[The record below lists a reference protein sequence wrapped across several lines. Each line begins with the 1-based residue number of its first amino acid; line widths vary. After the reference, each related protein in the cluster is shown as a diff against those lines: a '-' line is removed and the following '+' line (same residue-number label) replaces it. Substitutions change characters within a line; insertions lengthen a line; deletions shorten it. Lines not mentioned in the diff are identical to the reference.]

1 MGKLKQILKALG
13 IAVFAVV
20 FIVLGMYL
28 FFEDQFD
35 DLVDRV
41 DLPTIGGDHLTIK
54 LIEPFPAQSNSPLAF
69 DPFSRQRLNQVYESL
84 IRPDEDLNME
94 SALALSWGLLDD
106 VTWEFHV
113 RKNVKFHDGSVMNE
127 LDVIESLDQARFAQ
141 ESELRD
147 LLSTIKEIRRM
158 GPYVIEIETY
168 EPDPLL
174 LQRLSTAYVFS
185 ADGEGTGPYV
195 IVENDGD
202 WVYGQSL
209 DYWDVGVR
217 FASASMDVEQ
227 DKYARVSEGGDILS
241 YVPYDL
247 VGEID
252 QDRFDLVS
260 VPSLEVQFLGFNFDS
275 ELMRDLEI
283 RKAVSM
289 AINVD
294 EFALYV
300 GEYAHPVKQFVS
312 SGVFGYNSDIDEH
325 DYDPKAALELL
336 EGIELEEEDEAIEVK
351 IVLPI
356 GLDVLGDYLTEALAE
371 VGLDTYVQYVK
382 SEFLVEVLEKMD
394 FDVYF
399 LGFKSE
405 LGDSIDFLK
414 SIAHT
419 RDEGYGQYNVSNYS
433 SERVD
438 ELIEKAEVEM
448 DEEARL
454 SMLQDAMAV
463 LVEDDLFGVPLLEYE
478 TLYAAAKWLDFEP
491 RIDGFIYLNDL

>member
-1 MGKLKQILKALG
+1 MVRLKQILKALG

-35 DLVDRV
+35 DLVERAS
-41 DLPTIGGDHLTIK
+41 LPTIGGDHLTIK
-54 LIEPFPAQSNSPLAF
+54 IVEPFPAQSNSPLAF
-69 DPFSRQRLNQVYESL
+69 DPFSRQRLNQIYEPL
-84 IRPDEDLNME
+84 IKPDEDLNME
-94 SALALSWGLLDD
+94 PSLALSWGLLGD
-106 VTWEFHV
+106 VTWEFNI

-127 LDVIESLDQARFAQ
+127 LDVIDSLDQARFAQ
-141 ESELRD
+141 ESELKD

-158 GPYVIEIETY
+158 GPYVIEIETF

-195 IVENDGD
+195 IVENDED
-202 WVYGQSL
+202 WLYVQSI

-217 FASASMDVEQ
+217 FASAYINVEQ
-227 DKYARVSEGGDILS
+227 DKFARVSESADILS

-247 VGEID
+247 VGDID
-252 QDRFDLVS
+252 LDRLDLVS
-260 VPSLEVQFLGFNFDS
+260 VPSLEVQFLGFNFGS
-275 ELMRDLEI
+275 ELMRDREM
-283 RKAVSM
+283 RQAVSM

-325 DYDPKAALELL
+325 EYDPEASVELL
-336 EGIELEEEDEAIEVK
+336 SGIEFEEEEVEVK
-351 IVLPI
+351 IVLPM
-356 GLDVLGDYLTEALAE
+356 GLDVLGDYLTEVLAE
-371 VGLDTYVQYVK
+371 IGLDTYVQYVK
-382 SEFLVEVLEKMD
+382 SEYLVEVLEKMD
-394 FDVYF
+394 FDIYF

-419 RDEGYGQYNVSNYS
+419 RDEGYGQYNFSDYS
-433 SERVD
+433 SEQVD
-438 ELIEKAEVEM
+438 ELIEKAEIEM
-448 DEEARL
+448 DEETRL

-478 TLYAAAKWLDFEP
+478 TLYAAAKWLNFEP

>member
-1 MGKLKQILKALG
+1 MVRLKQILKALG

-35 DLVDRV
+35 DLIERSS
-41 DLPTIGGDHLTIK
+41 LPTIGGDHLTVKI
-54 LIEPFPAQSNSPLAF
+54 LEPFPAQNNSPLAF

-84 IRPDEDLNME
+84 IKPDEDLNME
-94 SALALSWGLLDD
+94 PSLALSWGLLGDA
-106 VTWEFHV
+106 TWEFNI

-127 LDVIESLDQARFAQ
+127 MDVIESLDQARTAP
-141 ESELRD
+141 ESELKD
-147 LLSTIKEIRRM
+147 LLSTIKEVRRM

-195 IVENDGD
+195 IVENEED
-202 WVYGQSL
+202 WLYVQSI

-217 FASASMDVEQ
+217 FASAHINVEQ
-227 DKYARVSEGGDILS
+227 DKFARVSASADILS

-252 QDRFDLVS
+252 LDRLDLVS
-260 VPSLEVQFLGFNFDS
+260 VPSLEVQFLGFNFGSD
-275 ELMRDLEI
+275 LMKDREM
-283 RKAVSM
+283 RQAVSM
-289 AINVD
+289 AINAD

-312 SGVFGYNSDIDEH
+312 SGVFGYNSDIKDHE
-325 DYDPKAALELL
+325 YDPEVALEQV
-336 EGIELEEEDEAIEVK
+336 EGFEFEEEVEIT
-351 IVLPI
+351 IVLPM

-371 VGLDTYVQYVK
+371 IGLGTYVQYVK
-382 SEFLVEVLEKMD
+382 SAYLVEALEKMD
-394 FDVYF
+394 FDIYF

-414 SIAHT
+414 SITHT
-419 RDEGYGQYNVSNYS
+419 RAEGYGQYNFSDYSN
-433 SERVD
+433 ERVD

-448 DEEARL
+448 DERDRL
-454 SMLQDAMAV
+454 DMLQEAMAV
-463 LVEDDLFGVPLLEYE
+463 LVEDDIFGVPLLEYE